1 MGTDRMRRVALAV
14 ALVVLAAV
22 AYRAWT
28 AMGTPSGAAVRSSNP
43 RARAAARTPDAPGTA
58 PDVHLTALNGERPKP
73 MPGERNLFRFET
85 SKPVVPSGS
94 AARPPV
100 VTAPAVPTG
109 PPGPPPLPPIAL
121 RFIGII
127 ESPTQAARIAALVD
141 NTGRTYHGAEGEV
154 VAGQYR
160 ILRIGVESI
169 EISYLD
175 GRGRQTIRLSG
186 S

>member
-1 MGTDRMRRVALAV
+1 MATDSLRRVALAI
-14 ALVVLAAV
+14 ALVILAAV

-28 AMGTPSGAAVRSSNP
+28 TMGVPSGAAVRSSNP
-43 RARAAARTPDAPGTA
+43 RARAAARTTDAPGTA

-73 MPGERNLFRFET
+73 APGERNLFRFQT
-85 SKPVVPSGS
+85 PRPAAPSGS
-94 AARPPV
+94 AVRPPV
-100 VTAPAVPTG
+100 VAAPSVPAG